1 MPSLDLCPEHLR
13 IVQDILQKLVPGR
26 EVWAFGSR
34 VQGRARKHSDLDLC
48 ILGEAPLS
56 FVTLGLLEEA
66 FAESSLP
73 WKVDV
78 VDWASTSAAFR
89 DIIAR
94 LHVPIAPAPTPAS

>member
-26 EVWAFGSR
+26 EVWAFASR
-34 VQGRARKHSDLDLC
+34 VQERARKHSDLDLC
-48 ILGEAPLS
+48 ILGDEPLS

-66 FAESSLP
+66 FAESCLP

-78 VDWASTSAAFR
+78 VDWASTSASFR
-89 DIIAR
+89 EIIAR
-94 LHVPIAPAPTPAS
+94 THVVIVPALASQV